1 MATGPATRKDKNER
15 ESRNMSDLRYE
26 APGTLDAAVALL
38 ASEKGD
44 ARLLAGGTDVL
55 VQMHEDMIE
64 PDLVVDI
71 KNIPELTGI
80 AQENGGWRVG
90 AATGSMEIV
99 EHEGFSAAWP
109 GIIDGVKLIGSI
121 QIKGRASMGGNLC
134 NASPGADSVP
144 ALMVAGA
151 SATIMGPD
159 GERQVPVEDIAIA
172 PGKTSL
178 AKGEIVVSFF
188 FPERPPHSGG
198 AYLRFTPRTEMDI
211 AVVGVGIDL
220 TLDDGGTCQAARVA
234 LGAVAARALL
244 VDEAAAALIGTS
256 VDDDALANLAAAAS
270 AACRP
275 IDDKRGT
282 KEFRIKIAGVLARR
296 TALIALERAKQN

>member
-1 MATGPATRKDKNER
+1 MD
-15 ESRNMSDLRYE
+15 DLRYE

-38 ASEKGD
+38 AGEKGE
-44 ARLLAGGTDVL
+44 ARIMAGGTDVL
-55 VQMHEDMIE
+55 VQMHENMSE
-64 PDLVVDI
+64 PDLMVDI

-80 AQENGGWRVG
+80 TQENGGWRVG
-90 AATGSMEIV
+90 AATTGMEIV
-99 EHEGFSAAWP
+99 EHEGFAAAWP
-109 GIIDGVKLIGSI
+109 GVVDGVKLIGSI
-121 QIKGRASMGGNLC
+121 QVKGRASIGGNLC

-144 ALMVAGA
+144 AIMVAGA
-151 SATIMGPD
+151 TATVFGPD
-159 GERQVPVEDIAIA
+159 GAREVPVEDIAIG

-220 TLDDGGTCQAARVA
+220 TLDDGGTCLAARVV

-244 VDEAAAALIGTS
+244 VDEAAAALVGTR

-282 KEFRIKIAGVLARR
+282 KEFRIKVAGVLARR